1 MGQVF
6 VNSAWHNHDEISVF
20 ERRRRLRENDALLQK
35 RIYYTIK
42 LRYVN
47 MCCLCN
53 ATIYGIYRANK

>member
-35 RIYYTIK
+35 KNLLYDKIT
-42 LRYVN
+42 
-47 MCCLCN
+47 LC
-53 ATIYGIYRANK
+53 